1 LNHPI
6 VVLIIV
12 GICLYLVFIFQ
23 RWRRNQPPAVVQKTL
38 TRYGIYF
45 AIGLVI
51 ILAATGRLHWLFALI
66 VSVFSALIPLVRR
79 FLPLI
84 IRYLP
89 FLAGLYRQA
98 QAAKSTNGPTQGQ
111 TSSVETEFLR
121 MTLDHDSGEMDGEIL
136 KGVFQGKR
144 LTQLSQQQ
152 LNSIMLECQHD
163 ADSVALLEAF
173 LDRYFGPEWRTE
185 KDYRKGNE
193 NEYADKE
200 MSNIEAYEIL
210 GLNSDAT
217 EQEIIAA
224 HRRLIA
230 KYHPDKG
237 GSNYLA
243 MKINQAKDILL
254 KNTP

>member
-6 VVLIIV
+6 VVLILV

-38 TRYGIYF
+38 TRFGIYF

-111 TSSVETEFLR
+111 TSSVETDFLR

-136 KGVFQGKR
+136 KGNFQGKR

-152 LNSIMLECQHD
+152 LNSVLHECQHD

-173 LDRYFGPEWRTE
+173 LDRYFGSEWRAENGYSQNTTSNN
-185 KDYRKGNE
+185 DDNE
-193 NEYADKE
+193 MTKA
-200 MSNIEAYEIL
+200 EAYEIL
-210 GLNSDAT
+210 GLKSGAS
-217 EQEIIAA
+217 EKEIINA
-224 HRRLIA
+224 HRRLISRF
-230 KYHPDKG
+230 HPDRG

-243 MKINQAKDILL
+243 TKINQAKKVILA
-254 KNTP
+254 K